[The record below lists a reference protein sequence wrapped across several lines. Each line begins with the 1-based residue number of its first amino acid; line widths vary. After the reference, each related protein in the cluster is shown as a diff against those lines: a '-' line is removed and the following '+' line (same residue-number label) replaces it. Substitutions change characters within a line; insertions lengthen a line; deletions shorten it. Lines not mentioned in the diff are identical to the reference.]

1 MRPNAVPA
9 PVILVPAII
18 VVIVAIIMLALNLR
32 ARRSGYA
39 VPGNAAVR
47 CGQGHVFRMTWI
59 MGSSLTM
66 IKLGPLLRYG
76 RCPVGN
82 HWSTIRLV
90 KEDDLTEAERRAL
103 DEEAGA

>member
-1 MRPNAVPA
+1 MLITFLSVK
-9 PVILVPAII
+9 VIVLVGI
-18 VVIVAIIMLALNLR
+18 VVLVALAFAAYNLFW
-32 ARRSGYA
+32 ARRPGYG
-39 VPGNAAVR
+39 VPGKAAVR

-59 MGSSLTM
+59 PGASVTM
-66 IKLGPLLRYG
+66 IRLGPTRRYG

-90 KEDDLTEAERRAL
+90 KEADLTEAERRAL